1 MIEVVLLMTP
11 MDPEDLSVCLVFK
24 LGYTLPNDVFSVLSC
39 LLGRTGRVN
48 RFFTIEKALD

>member
-1 MIEVVLLMTP
+1 MIEVVMLVTP

-24 LGYTLPNDVFSVLSC
+24 LGYTLPKDVFSVLSC